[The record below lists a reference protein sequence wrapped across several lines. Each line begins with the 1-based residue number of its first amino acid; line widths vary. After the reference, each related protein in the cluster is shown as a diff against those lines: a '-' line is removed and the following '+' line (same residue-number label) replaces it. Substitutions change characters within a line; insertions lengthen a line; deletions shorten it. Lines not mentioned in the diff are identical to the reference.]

1 MNYFEEE
8 SLHISPREI
17 TTDDIITES
26 YLVNEKDIYYN
37 KDKFD
42 SGEINLCFITGHSGS
57 GKTTMGN
64 NAQNDKTEHY
74 EMDDLQCVKDH
85 FTMSDLK
92 EYGDLI
98 YSFFSG
104 IGKKYYVTLNE
115 LKESKTSGAEYEDKL
130 YKDFVNYAKSY
141 ANSHKN
147 KKYIIEGVWLFCTG
161 ENKKPYFEPS
171 EFKDYAFY
179 IKGTSMIISKHREAV
194 RDSKDAQSKYKEKIN
209 YLNLFLRKNWKWYF
223 IDEKR
228 VNRFRDYFSALENV
242 NESTNDI
249 NTKNWIK
256 SKLSEEEKP
265 MQESVID
272 DQLDHLRELKNKGIL
287 TNEQYKKQQD
297 MIFKRQHD
305 YKRNVKDEKK
315 KEKDKNKKH
324 HWWENLKFV
333 PATEAV
339 LSEEERDAL
348 PNESFGLPD
357 ERKFPLNDRTH
368 VVQAIRMFSHC
379 PKSKQK
385 ELRKNIHKAIRKFG
399 MDIEFKESADYK
411 NDWAYIMEPTSEIPR
426 LDAYLESGKSTILR
440 DTIYPYV
447 ETTFKSNPN
456 SVRAFN
462 NLVAGFINRNI
473 DKLTTSGPVYLIPF
487 TDKDKEMY
495 YKLFNIT
502 ETELKAAMKKHTSS
516 LNNSDFLLLSNNPIF
531 SLFYFVIRYFTLH
544 PDRKSLNSALTIYA
558 LSAYPA
564 IFSKYF
570 KHGVNE
576 AVMQYTI
583 DNLTDKF
590 LIKKVDH
597 ILGLLVTSIQHSY
610 DFLKVSIR
618 EGVDSDVVRFI
629 QRIRNDHNSMFKKL
643 MNVYMDNY
651 RNNRTVVITN
661 NQYDEDT
668 PIIDEVDNA
677 TTEVNNAITKVLLP
691 IVQNGVDVTRAEA
704 AARMAGISISDCRM
718 FLINIINDKNI
729 DLLQKFI
736 ESLLFL
742 YIYEGRKTVRDV
754 RSSYFLSWSASLFKK
769 TNSKNPNINKINEIL
784 NIWAENSGVYAK
796 FKREASRIN
805 YKKAIF
811 FYVVLSIQKYIG

>member
-8 SLHISPREI
+8 SLHISPKEI
-17 TTDDIITES
+17 NTDDIITES
-26 YLVNEKDIYYN
+26 V
-37 KDKFD
+37 
-42 SGEINLCFITGHSGS
+42 
-57 GKTTMGN
+57 
-64 NAQNDKTEHY
+64 
-74 EMDDLQCVKDH
+74 
-85 FTMSDLK
+85 
-92 EYGDLI
+92 
-98 YSFFSG
+98 
-104 IGKKYYVTLNE
+104 
-115 LKESKTSGAEYEDKL
+115 
-130 YKDFVNYAKSY
+130 
-141 ANSHKN
+141 
-147 KKYIIEGVWLFCTG
+147 IE
-161 ENKKPYFEPS
+161 
-171 EFKDYAFY
+171 
-179 IKGTSMIISKHREAV
+179 
-194 RDSKDAQSKYKEKIN
+194 
-209 YLNLFLRKNWKWYF
+209 
-223 IDEKR
+223 
-228 VNRFRDYFSALENV
+228 
-242 NESTNDI
+242 
-249 NTKNWIK
+249 
-256 SKLSEEEKP
+256 
-265 MQESVID
+265 

-315 KEKDKNKKH
+315 KEEDKNKKH

-348 PNESFGLPD
+348 PNETFGLPD

-368 VVQAIRMFSHC
+368 VAQAIKMFSHC

-426 LDAYLESGKSTILR
+426 LEAYLESGKSTILR

-456 SVRAFN
+456 NVRAFN

-487 TDKDKEMY
+487 TDRDKEMY

-502 ETELKAAMKKHTSS
+502 EEELKTAMKKHTSS
-516 LNNSDFLLLSNNPIF
+516 LNNSEFRLLSNNPIF

-610 DFLKVSIR
+610 EFLKVSIR
-618 EGVDSDVVRFI
+618 EGVDSDVIRFI

-769 TNSKNPNINKINEIL
+769 TNSKNPNINKINEVL